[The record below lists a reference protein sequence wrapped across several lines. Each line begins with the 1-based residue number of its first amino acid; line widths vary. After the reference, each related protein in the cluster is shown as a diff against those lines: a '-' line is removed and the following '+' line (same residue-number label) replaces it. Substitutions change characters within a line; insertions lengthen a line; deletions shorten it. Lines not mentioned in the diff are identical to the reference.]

1 MIRNWDA
8 NETGPLLELWLE
20 STIHAHP
27 FIAESYWHDSLAIV
41 RDVYLPSAQTW
52 VWEQDGVLKGFISVM
67 ESRFIG
73 ALFVAPD
80 AARQGIGSALIGE
93 VKKHYGWL
101 TLEVYQKNVQAV
113 NFYHAQGFRIE
124 DCAWQDETQH
134 PTWIMHWSADQMPSA
149 YARAR
154 YTFPARPAPYF
165 RRSRYPAA
173 MSEYLWSA
181 RSPHRFCK
189 FPPEGRDRATPLH
202 ASR

>member
-124 DCAWQDETQH
+124 
-134 PTWIMHWSADQMPSA
+134 
-149 YARAR
+149 
-154 YTFPARPAPYF
+154 
-165 RRSRYPAA
+165 
-173 MSEYLWSA
+173 
-181 RSPHRFCK
+181 
-189 FPPEGRDRATPLH
+189 
-202 ASR
+202 

>member
-73 ALFVAPD
+73 ALFSN
-80 AARQGIGSALIGE
+80 R
-93 VKKHYGWL
+93 
-101 TLEVYQKNVQAV
+101 
-113 NFYHAQGFRIE
+113 RI
-124 DCAWQDETQH
+124 
-134 PTWIMHWSADQMPSA
+134 SRMPP
-149 YARAR
+149 RW
-154 YTFPARPAPYF
+154 T
-165 RRSRYPAA
+165 RRSFSSFR
-173 MSEYLWSA
+173 
-181 RSPHRFCK
+181 
-189 FPPEGRDRATPLH
+189 
-202 ASR
+202 

>member
-27 FIAESYWHDSLAIV
+27 FIAESYWYDSLPIV
-41 RDVYLPSAQTW
+41 RDVYLPAAQTW
-52 VWEQDGVLKGFISVM
+52 VWEKDGVLKGFISVM

-93 VKKHYGWL
+93 AKKHYDGL
-101 TLEVYQKNVQAV
+101 SLEVYQKNVQAV

-134 PTWIMHWSADQMPSA
+134 PTWIMHWSADQMLSA
-149 YARAR
+149 
-154 YTFPARPAPYF
+154 
-165 RRSRYPAA
+165 
-173 MSEYLWSA
+173 
-181 RSPHRFCK
+181 
-189 FPPEGRDRATPLH
+189 
-202 ASR
+202 

>member
-73 ALFVAPD
+73 ALFVAGC
-80 AARQGIGSALIGE
+80 RQAG
-93 VKKHYGWL
+93 YR
-101 TLEVYQKNVQAV
+101 Q
-113 NFYHAQGFRIE
+113 R
-124 DCAWQDETQH
+124 
-134 PTWIMHWSADQMPSA
+134 AD
-149 YARAR
+149 
-154 YTFPARPAPYF
+154 
-165 RRSRYPAA
+165 RRSQNTTV
-173 MSEYLWSA
+173 
-181 RSPHRFCK
+181 
-189 FPPEGRDRATPLH
+189 G
-202 ASR
+202 

>member
-101 TLEVYQKNVQAV
+101 TLEVYQKNVQAGICKNGAV
-113 NFYHAQGFRIE
+113 NVLTKDIPTSRLGNGCAGNTAQ
-124 DCAWQDETQH
+124 AWLEK
-134 PTWIMHWSADQMPSA
+134 
-149 YARAR
+149 
-154 YTFPARPAPYF
+154 YTGPELTLTPFD
-165 RRSRYPAA
+165 
-173 MSEYLWSA
+173 
-181 RSPHRFCK
+181 
-189 FPPEGRDRATPLH
+189 PPPKP
-202 ASR
+202 

>member
-52 VWEQDGVLKGFISVM
+52 VWEQDGVLKGSISVM

-80 AARQGIGSALIGE
+80 AARQGVGSALIGE

-149 YARAR
+149 
-154 YTFPARPAPYF
+154 
-165 RRSRYPAA
+165 
-173 MSEYLWSA
+173 
-181 RSPHRFCK
+181 
-189 FPPEGRDRATPLH
+189 
-202 ASR
+202 